1 MAGAVEA
8 VVGAMSAHGASAAVQ
23 RHGCFA
29 LWKLAAGHPGN
40 QAAAEAAGAVQAV
53 VAALDLHRESEVLVR
68 MSGDLAQKCL
78 VEGHAG

>member
-8 VVGAMSAHGASAAVQ
+8 VVGAMAVHGASAVVQ

-40 QAAAEAAGAVQAV
+40 LAAAEAAGAMQAV
-53 VAALDLHRESEVLVR
+53 VKADNSRGPGVPQDPFAPH
-68 MSGDLAQKCL
+68 
-78 VEGHAG
+78 